1 MTWSYLGIPA
11 WYQEECRKVS
21 SSIWLL
27 SKPIKDS
34 NLNVKNKKKIK
45 DHEQGISLHNISSY
59 INHVFYIPNIPSTPG
74 NLSNFFF
81 QTGLMYVPPFLPSFT
96 IRYASIHIVLIYVT
110 TFGNESEH
118 NSHITILVFHTT
130 FKEAERIYTGP
141 PFMFPNKHS
150 NMQSRERKKPN
161 KPAVSQSSECYETS
175 ISFPVWKDLL
185 FFFLLIAL
193 IFNADFWGLP
203 RPGCIIRHF
212 FIQSCH
218 NPIFPACILV
228 DLNMMNVDYA
238 AINIILSK
246 CCPSRSN
253 FTKSPDIY
261 LPTV

>member
-45 DHEQGISLHNISSY
+45 DHEQRISLHNISSY

-110 TFGNESEH
+110 TFGNEFEH

-185 FFFLLIAL
+185 FFFYWL
-193 IFNADFWGLP
+193 
-203 RPGCIIRHF
+203 H
-212 FIQSCH
+212 
-218 NPIFPACILV
+218 
-228 DLNMMNVDYA
+228 
-238 AINIILSK
+238 
-246 CCPSRSN
+246 
-253 FTKSPDIY
+253 
-261 LPTV
+261 

>member
-45 DHEQGISLHNISSY
+45 DHWARNFSSQYILLHQSCFLYSKY
-59 INHVFYIPNIPSTPG
+59 PINTWKPFK
-74 NLSNFFF
+74 FFF

-161 KPAVSQSSECYETS
+161 KPAVSQSSECYETF
-175 ISFPVWKDLL
+175 ILFPVWKDLL
-185 FFFLLIAL
+185 FFFYWL
-193 IFNADFWGLP
+193 
-203 RPGCIIRHF
+203 H
-212 FIQSCH
+212 
-218 NPIFPACILV
+218 
-228 DLNMMNVDYA
+228 
-238 AINIILSK
+238 
-246 CCPSRSN
+246 
-253 FTKSPDIY
+253 
-261 LPTV
+261 